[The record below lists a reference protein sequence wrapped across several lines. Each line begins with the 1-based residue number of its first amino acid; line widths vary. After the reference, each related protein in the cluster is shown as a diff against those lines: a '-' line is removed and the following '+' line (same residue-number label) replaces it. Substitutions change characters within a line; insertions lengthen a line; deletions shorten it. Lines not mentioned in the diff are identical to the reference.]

1 METCIICNCQF
12 DKIKKLISHLRYKH
26 GLSVKEYYD
35 EFLRG
40 EKSDGIC
47 PTCGKQTKFLGLNRG
62 YSKHCSCKCSAIDNE
77 TKIKREQTNLDIF
90 GVNYPAKS
98 EQIKEKTSHIFMEN
112 YGVPWG
118 FQSESVKE
126 KIENTFLGKYGVRC
140 SLQLPEVREKAM
152 TAINENRDE
161 VDRKKKATSL
171 AKYGETSW
179 TKTDWGRKALSDMG
193 KNSKMIEKKTISMK
207 ENNSFHFSRGEE
219 LLYSKLV
226 EIFGVDGV
234 KREYFS
240 NKYPYKCDF
249 YIVTIDT
256 YIEYN
261 GFWHHGGHW
270 FDNTN
275 KEDVKLLESWKIKAR
290 NSENYKKAVYTWS
303 IRDLE
308 KLKCARDNAIN
319 YIVLWNLK
327 DIEKLDF

>member
-26 GLSVKEYYD
+26 RLSVREYYD
-35 EFLRG
+35 EFLKS

-90 GVNYPAKS
+90 GATYPAKS
-98 EQIKEKTSHIFMEN
+98 EPIKKKMSDTFTSK
-112 YGVPWG
+112 YGTSWG
-118 FQSESVKE
+118 FQSDIVKN
-126 KIENTFLGKYGVRC
+126 KITETFLDRYGV
-140 SLQLPEVREKAM
+140 SSPFQLPDVRDKA
-152 TAINENRDE
+152 TSAIRENRE
-161 VDRKKKATSL
+161 EINLKIAATSL

-179 TKTDWGRKALSDMG
+179 TKTEIGRKRISEMA
-193 KNSKMIEKKTISMK
+193 KNPNTIRKKTETMHR
-207 ENNSFHFSRGEE
+207 NNSFKFSSCEE
-219 LLYSKLV
+219 ILYDKLV
-226 EIFGVDGV
+226 ELFGVNNV

-240 NKYPYKCDF
+240 SDYPYKCDF
-249 YIVTIDT
+249 YVVPIDT

-275 KEDVKLLESWKIKAR
+275 KDDVKLLEEWKIKAKD
-290 NSENYKKAVYTWS
+290 SENYKKAVYTWS

-308 KLKCARDNAIN
+308 KRTCAINNNIN
-319 YIVLWNLK
+319 YIVLWNTKEISSLS
-327 DIEKLDF
+327 F